1 MPVLTISIVIPVN
14 WRRSLAKYLV
24 PIS

>member
-1 MPVLTISIVIPVN
+1 MPMLTISIAMPVI